1 MTRRITIVV
10 MALVLAAA
18 AFAEERYDKKLLQR
32 VFVMLDHRHHRHRG
46 TQTYDY
52 SRFLFRVERRNPTLL
67 LVPSVY
73 AIARGAQREYTAKPI
88 AASHTIA
95 STTSTLRHCSA

>member
-32 VFVMLDHRHHRHRG
+32 VYRYASTIDTTDIAG

-73 AIARGAQREYTAKPI
+73 AIA
-88 AASHTIA
+88 
-95 STTSTLRHCSA
+95 